1 MSIPKEYFDLV
12 EEVRDDVIVIDDDD
26 YTPSSEVNDVA
37 INYMDTL
44 RMERCEPEVPVY
56 ELEPMVKEPVLELT
70 EVHINDEY
78 FDSLLNETADTIISL
93 PDCDGMSEEFLL
105 AQPLDAIHM
114 YLEEIV
120 KEVHK

>member
-1 MSIPKEYFDLV
+1 MSRSTGEF
-12 EEVRDDVIVIDDDD
+12 EVVDGNVVPLIAERVV
-26 YTPSSEVNDVA
+26 SGAEVSDVA

-44 RMERCEPEVPVY
+44 RMERALPEVPVY

-78 FDSLLNETADTIISL
+78 FDGLLTETADTIISL
-93 PDCDGMSEEFLL
+93 PDCDGMSDEFLL
-105 AQPLDAIHM
+105 NQPLDAIHM

-120 KEVHK
+120 KEVHTS